1 MSMKYFRVFYKGV
14 NGAGEKCYRV
24 TWVYAESEDEA
35 KELSDL
41 GEFVEEQKSDN
52 LSADEEIEWTLDY
65 ATEAPCM
72 D

>member
-1 MSMKYFRVFYKGV
+1 MRYFRVFYKGV
-14 NGAGEKCYRV
+14 TQAKEKCYRV

-52 LSADEEIEWTLDY
+52 LSTDEEVNWELDY

>member
-1 MSMKYFRVFYKGV
+1 MNMAYYRVFYKGV
-14 NGAGEKCYRV
+14 TQAEEKCYRV

-52 LSADEEIEWTLDY
+52 LGSDEEVVWELDY
-65 ATEAPCM
+65 VSEAPCM